1 MSPIETQDILSED
14 ITSASDNDSTRLVPV
29 AESIRYRKRAQSAE
43 KKIEE
48 LTEQL
53 AQAKTQTAELS
64 GQLSDVQTE
73 QKLMRQLAAAG
84 AVDLETAVLIAR
96 DRMQDHDDADVTGVI
111 EQLKKEKQFL
121 FTAGSP
127 GPAPTKTAGVRDR
140 VTNSQTLLERAAK
153 KAATTGNPKESL
165 APGFTG
171 DSEWENNKW
180 HLQEKQHIRP
190 VLPCRSWQRMSR
202 IWSV

>member
-14 ITSASDNDSTRLVPV
+14 TTPAGDNDSTKLVPV

-64 GQLSDVQTE
+64 GQLSDIQTE
-73 QKLMRQLAAAG
+73 QKLTRQLAAAG

-96 DRMQDHDDADVTGVI
+96 ARLQDKSDADVTDVI

-121 FTAGSP
+121 FAASSP
-127 GPAPTKTAGVRDR
+127 GPVPTKTAGARDR
-140 VTNSQTLLERAAK
+140 VTNNQTLLEKAAK
-153 KAATTGNPKESL
+153 KAATTG
-165 APGFTG
+165 
-171 DSEWENNKW
+171 
-180 HLQEKQHIRP
+180 
-190 VLPCRSWQRMSR
+190 SR
-202 IWSV
+202 TDLHEYLKLRRNFI

>member
-14 ITSASDNDSTRLVPV
+14 ITPASDNDNARLVPV

-43 KKIEE
+43 KKIEA

-53 AQAKTQTAELS
+53 AQAKSQTTELS
-64 GQLSDVQTE
+64 TQLSDIQTE

-96 DRMQDHDDADVTGVI
+96 ARMQDKNDADVTGVI
-111 EQLKKEKQFL
+111 EQLKKEKQYL
-121 FTAGSP
+121 FASNNHGA
-127 GPAPTKTAGVRDR
+127 APTKTAGARDR

-153 KAATTGNPKESL
+153 KAATTGNRTDLHEYLKL
-165 APGFTG
+165 RRNF
-171 DSEWENNKW
+171 
-180 HLQEKQHIRP
+180 L
-190 VLPCRSWQRMSR
+190 
-202 IWSV
+202 

>member
-14 ITSASDNDSTRLVPV
+14 TVPASNDDSTKLVPV

-64 GQLSDVQTE
+64 EQLSNIQTK
-73 QKLMRQLAAAG
+73 QKLMRHLAAAG

-96 DRMQDHDDADVTGVI
+96 ARLQDKEEADVTGVI

-121 FTAGSP
+121 FNVGSP
-127 GPAPTKTAGVRDR
+127 GAAPTKTAGARDR
-140 VTNSQTLLERAAK
+140 VISSQTLLEKAAK
-153 KAATTGNPKESL
+153 KAATTGNRTDLHEYLKL
-165 APGFTG
+165 RRNF
-171 DSEWENNKW
+171 
-180 HLQEKQHIRP
+180 I
-190 VLPCRSWQRMSR
+190 
-202 IWSV
+202 

>member
-1 MSPIETQDILSED
+1 MGPIETQDILSED
-14 ITSASDNDSTRLVPV
+14 TTPASDNDGTKLVPV

-53 AQAKTQTAELS
+53 AQAKAQTAELS
-64 GQLSDVQTE
+64 GQLSDIQNE

-96 DRMQDHDDADVTGVI
+96 ARLQDKDDADVAGVI

-127 GPAPTKTAGVRDR
+127 SPAPTKTAGARDR

-153 KAATTGNPKESL
+153 KAATTG
-165 APGFTG
+165 
-171 DSEWENNKW
+171 
-180 HLQEKQHIRP
+180 
-190 VLPCRSWQRMSR
+190 SR
-202 IWSV
+202 TDLHEYLKLRRNFI

>member
-14 ITSASDNDSTRLVPV
+14 ITPASDTDSTRLVPV

-64 GQLSDVQTE
+64 EQLSDIQTE
-73 QKLMRQLAAAG
+73 QKLTQQLVAAG

-96 DRMQDHDDADVTGVI
+96 ARLQDKDDADVTNVI

-121 FTAGSP
+121 FNTASP
-127 GPAPTKTAGVRDR
+127 SPAPTKTAGARDR
-140 VTNSQTLLERAAK
+140 VTNSQTLLEKAAK
-153 KAATTGNPKESL
+153 KAATTG
-165 APGFTG
+165 
-171 DSEWENNKW
+171 
-180 HLQEKQHIRP
+180 
-190 VLPCRSWQRMSR
+190 SR
-202 IWSV
+202 TDLHEYLKLRRNFL

>member
-14 ITSASDNDSTRLVPV
+14 TTPVNDNDGTKLVPV

-64 GQLSDVQTE
+64 EQLSDIQTE

-84 AVDLETAVLIAR
+84 VVDLETAVLIAKAR
-96 DRMQDHDDADVTGVI
+96 LQDKSDADVTSMI

-127 GPAPTKTAGVRDR
+127 VPAPTKTAGARDR
-140 VTNSQTLLERAAK
+140 VTNSQTLLEKAAK
-153 KAATTGNPKESL
+153 KAATTG
-165 APGFTG
+165 
-171 DSEWENNKW
+171 
-180 HLQEKQHIRP
+180 
-190 VLPCRSWQRMSR
+190 SR
-202 IWSV
+202 TDLHEYLKLRRNYL

>member
-14 ITSASDNDSTRLVPV
+14 TTPESDNDSTKLVPV

-64 GQLSDVQTE
+64 EQLSDIQTE

-84 AVDLETAVLIAR
+84 AFDLETAMLIAKAR
-96 DRMQDHDDADVTGVI
+96 LQDKDDADVTDMI

-121 FTAGSP
+121 FTVGSP
-127 GPAPTKTAGVRDR
+127 GPTPTKTAGVKDR
-140 VTNSQTLLERAAK
+140 VTNNQTLLERAAK
-153 KAATTGNPKESL
+153 KAATTG
-165 APGFTG
+165 
-171 DSEWENNKW
+171 
-180 HLQEKQHIRP
+180 
-190 VLPCRSWQRMSR
+190 SR
-202 IWSV
+202 TDLHEYLKLRRNYL

>member
-14 ITSASDNDSTRLVPV
+14 ITPTNEIDNARLVPV

-53 AQAKTQTAELS
+53 TQAKSQTAELS
-64 GQLSDVQTE
+64 EQLSDIQTE

-96 DRMQDHDDADVTGVI
+96 ARIQDQDNADVTGVI
-111 EQLKKEKQFL
+111 EQLKREKQFL
-121 FTAGSP
+121 STAGSP
-127 GPAPTKTAGVRDR
+127 GQAPTKTAGGVC
-140 VTNSQTLLERAAK
+140 AK
-153 KAATTGNPKESL
+153 ADETSTIIASNTVAFMGALIVSPSIKV
-165 APGFTG
+165 
-171 DSEWENNKW
+171 
-180 HLQEKQHIRP
+180 EKFYG
-190 VLPCRSWQRMSR
+190 L
-202 IWSV
+202 

>member
-14 ITSASDNDSTRLVPV
+14 ITPTNENDNARLVPV

-53 AQAKTQTAELS
+53 TQAKSQTAELS
-64 GQLSDVQTE
+64 EQLSDIQTE

-96 DRMQDHDDADVTGVI
+96 ARIQDQDNADVTGVI
-111 EQLKKEKQFL
+111 EQLKREKQFL

-127 GPAPTKTAGVRDR
+127 GPAPTKTAGARDR
-140 VTNSQTLLERAAK
+140 VINSQTLVERAAK
-153 KAATTGNPKESL
+153 KAATTG
-165 APGFTG
+165 
-171 DSEWENNKW
+171 
-180 HLQEKQHIRP
+180 
-190 VLPCRSWQRMSR
+190 SR
-202 IWSV
+202 TDLHEYLKLRRNFL

>member
-14 ITSASDNDSTRLVPV
+14 TTPASDNDNARLVPV

-43 KKIEE
+43 KKIES

-53 AQAKTQTAELS
+53 AQAKSQTAELS
-64 GQLSDVQTE
+64 EQLSDIQTE

-96 DRMQDHDDADVTGVI
+96 ARLQDKDDADVTGVI

-121 FTAGSP
+121 FASSSP
-127 GPAPTKTAGVRDR
+127 SAAPTKTAGARDR

-153 KAATTGNPKESL
+153 KAATTGNRTDLHEYLKL
-165 APGFTG
+165 RRNF
-171 DSEWENNKW
+171 
-180 HLQEKQHIRP
+180 I
-190 VLPCRSWQRMSR
+190 
-202 IWSV
+202 